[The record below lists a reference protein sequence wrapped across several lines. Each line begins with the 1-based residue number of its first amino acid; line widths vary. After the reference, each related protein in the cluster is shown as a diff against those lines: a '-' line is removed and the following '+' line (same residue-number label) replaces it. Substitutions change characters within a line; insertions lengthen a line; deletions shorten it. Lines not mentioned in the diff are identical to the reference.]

1 MALHRRDAI
10 RTSSKRLSSW
20 LLGAHMLAF
29 VPAIALSAFWIAG
42 EHALVMVALGLPI
55 LYLLTGTLNE
65 AHAAKTREVDA
76 TTGLPMIDQLEND
89 PEEMI
94 ISCSEAGRKSALFFI
109 QLEEFEALV
118 QRYGQEAT
126 GALLERLGER
136 FRALLRE
143 HDTVYWLGGARFA
156 ILIAPVPQF
165 ELESAVQLSS
175 RLQSAAEEPVSVNM
189 QALFVSA
196 AVGFCLSTRSPEGT
210 ASAWM
215 RASETALNEATR
227 NNPSSIRAYSAE
239 MGETSM
245 KREALMREAF
255 FALDNGEISPWF
267 QPQISTDTGRV
278 TGFEALARWHH
289 PKRGTVAP
297 ADFLPALQDTGQMER
312 LGEVVLYG
320 ALTALKTWDRA
331 GFYVPCVAVNFTA
344 EELRNTKLAEKIRWD
359 LDRFDLSPDRLTIEV
374 LETIVAGSP
383 EDAAARNLAAL
394 AKLGCRIDLDDFG
407 TGHASITAIRRFT
420 IERIKIDRSF
430 ISRVDKDQEQ
440 QRMVSAI
447 QTMAERLGLETL
459 AEGVETS
466 GEHAMLGQLGCAH
479 VQGFAIARPMP
490 FDDTLAWLTQHN
502 TKLGTLPQIRGGT
515 AI

>member
-1 MALHRRDAI
+1 MRCRKFYG
-10 RTSSKRLSSW
+10 R
-20 LLGAHMLAF
+20 GAA
-29 VPAIALSAFWIAG
+29 
-42 EHALVMVALGLPI
+42 
-55 LYLLTGTLNE
+55 
-65 AHAAKTREVDA
+65 
-76 TTGLPMIDQLEND
+76 Q
-89 PEEMI
+89 
-94 ISCSEAGRKSALFFI
+94 SEAG
-109 QLEEFEALV
+109 
-118 QRYGQEAT
+118 G
-126 GALLERLGER
+126 
-136 FRALLRE
+136 
-143 HDTVYWLGGARFA
+143 
-156 ILIAPVPQF
+156 
-165 ELESAVQLSS
+165 
-175 RLQSAAEEPVSVNM
+175 
-189 QALFVSA
+189 
-196 AVGFCLSTRSPEGT
+196 
-210 ASAWM
+210 
-215 RASETALNEATR
+215 
-227 NNPSSIRAYSAE
+227 
-239 MGETSM
+239 
-245 KREALMREAF
+245 
-255 FALDNGEISPWF
+255 
-267 QPQISTDTGRV
+267 
-278 TGFEALARWHH
+278 
-289 PKRGTVAP
+289 
-297 ADFLPALQDTGQMER
+297 
-312 LGEVVLYG
+312 
-320 ALTALKTWDRA
+320 
-331 GFYVPCVAVNFTA
+331 
-344 EELRNTKLAEKIRWD
+344 KIRWD